1 MLLFVLFYY
10 SHLIYFLVL
19 FIFLLVPFAF
29 TELPSFEMCSF
40 STTGNSPSPLP
51 PLENMRNV
59 ALFYWCVC
67 VCVCVFVF
75 PNRRVGAVRQELP
88 TQRGAETKREKKKD
102 MIDTRQRKHHVTVL
116 GPLLVCL
123 FVCFSLLESSR
134 YVYKSCKATND
145 GSAQSFASQACLKP
159 TYNIHTTT
167 NKKKEKL

>member
-59 ALFYWCVC
+59 VLFYWCVC
-67 VCVCVFVF
+67 VCVCVCLFFLIEELALFVKNSQ
-75 PNRRVGAVRQELP
+75 PKGELK
-88 TQRGAETKREKKKD
+88 QREKKKK
-102 MIDTRQRKHHVTVL
+102 I
-116 GPLLVCL
+116 
-123 FVCFSLLESSR
+123 
-134 YVYKSCKATND
+134 
-145 GSAQSFASQACLKP
+145 
-159 TYNIHTTT
+159 
-167 NKKKEKL
+167 